1 MNYWNPMTEQVEQT
15 DDYCPVCG
23 QKSEICQCGYYDFS
37 EKAKEI
43 LNVDEINKNQ
53 AEYLD

>member
-23 QKSEICQCGYYDFS
+23 WPVNECNCGEY
-37 EKAKEI
+37 
-43 LNVDEINKNQ
+43 EINKNQ

>member
-1 MNYWNPMTEQVEQT
+1 MNYWNPMTEQVEQM